1 MPSATPMN
9 NESAKILVVDD
20 SQVIRKTLNKRLQAQ
35 GYAVTEANS
44 GAEALELLKK
54 EAFDLI
60 LLDVIMPEMNG
71 NETLQE
77 IRKLFGPAQ
86 LPVIMST
93 AMDQSDDMVV
103 SFRLG
108 ASDYVTKPIN
118 FPVLQARV
126 ATQIALKRSADRLQR
141 EIQDRRQ
148 AQEQLKLANESL
160 ERRVAERTADLQKAK
175 DDMETQAEELA
186 RFNSELQDFAFVA
199 SHDLQ
204 EPLRKIQAFG
214 DRLKSKFADALSD
227 TGRDYIA
234 RMQNAADRMSELVSD
249 LLSFSRVTTLSRPF
263 ERVDLGEAAQAAFS
277 EFSSEVKAA
286 KAELELG
293 ALPTIDADRSQIRQ
307 LLVNLIDN
315 ALKFRRPEVPPRIR
329 IHAEI
334 DGENCRL
341 TVEDNG
347 IGFDSKYTDR
357 IFRVFQR
364 LHGRDEYSGTGIGL
378 AICRKLV
385 ERHGGSIDASGKPGE
400 GASFTVTLPLR
411 NTQSEPES
419 NPPSNA

>member
-1 MPSATPMN
+1 MPSPTPMN

-35 GYAVTEANS
+35 GYSVTEANS

-54 EAFDLI
+54 EAFDLT
-60 LLDVIMPEMNG
+60 LLDVIMPDMDG

-126 ATQIALKRSADRLQR
+126 ATQIALKRAADQLQQ
-141 EIQDRRQ
+141 EIQERRQ

-186 RFNSELQDFAFVA
+186 RFNSELQDFAYVA

-227 TGRDYIA
+227 TGLDYIA

-249 LLSFSRVTTLSRPF
+249 LLSFSRVTTRARPF

-277 EFSSEVKAA
+277 EFSSEVKATN
-286 KAELELG
+286 AELEIG
-293 ALPTIDADRSQIRQ
+293 TLPTIDADRSQIRQ

-334 DGENCRL
+334 EGDLCRL
-341 TVEDNG
+341 AVEDNG
-347 IGFDSKYTDR
+347 IGFDTKYTDR

-385 ERHGGSIDASGKPGE
+385 ERHGGSIDATGSPGE

-411 NTQSEPES
+411 NIQSESES
-419 NPPSNA
+419 NPPADA

>member
-1 MPSATPMN
+1 MN

>member
-1 MPSATPMN
+1 MPTKH
-9 NESAKILVVDD
+9 ESAKILVVDD
-20 SQVIRKTLNKRLQAQ
+20 SQVIRKTLNKRLQVQ
-35 GYAVTEANS
+35 GYAVTEAKS
-44 GAEALELLKK
+44 GSEALERLKK

-60 LLDVIMPEMNG
+60 LLDVIMPDMDG

-126 ATQIALKRSADRLQR
+126 ATQIALKRAADQLQQ
-141 EIQDRRQ
+141 EIQERRQ
-148 AQEQLKLANESL
+148 AQDELKMANESL

-186 RFNSELQDFAFVA
+186 RFNSELQDFAYVA

-227 TGRDYIA
+227 TGQDYIA
-234 RMQNAADRMSELVSD
+234 RMQSAADRMSELVSD
-249 LLSFSRVTTLSRPF
+249 LLSFSRVTTRARPF
-263 ERVDLGEAAQAAFS
+263 ERVNLGDAAQAAFG
-277 EFSSEVKAA
+277 EFASEVTAT

-293 ALPTIDADRSQIRQ
+293 TLPTIDADRSQIRQ

-315 ALKFRRPEVPPRIR
+315 ALKFRRPEVSPRIR
-329 IHAEI
+329 IHAETA
-334 DGENCRL
+334 GGLCRL

-364 LHGRDEYSGTGIGL
+364 LHGRGDYSGTGIGL

-385 ERHGGSIDASGKPGE
+385 ERHGGSIEASGAPGE

-411 NTQSEPES
+411 NTRSDPES
-419 NPPSNA
+419 NQPSDA